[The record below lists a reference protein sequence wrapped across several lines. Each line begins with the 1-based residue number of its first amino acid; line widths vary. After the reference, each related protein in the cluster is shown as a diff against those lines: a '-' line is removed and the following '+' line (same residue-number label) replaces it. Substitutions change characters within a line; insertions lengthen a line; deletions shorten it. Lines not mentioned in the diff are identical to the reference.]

1 MFGLIKNIVVTFRK
15 KIQLI
20 ISCEIPF
27 RYLRTVEYPHPIGI
41 VIGSGTIIH
50 ENVVI
55 YQNVT
60 IGRSKINSENGYP
73 IIENDVII
81 YAGAVIVGNVRIGTG
96 SIIGANSVVTKSVA
110 PNLVVFGY
118 NKTKC
123 KNM

>member
-1 MFGLIKNIVVTFRK
+1 MV
-15 KIQLI
+15 QLI
-20 ISCEIPF
+20 ISCEIPI
-27 RYLRTVEYPHPIGI
+27 RYLRNVEYPHPIGI
-41 VIGSGTIIH
+41 VIGSSAIIN

-60 IGRSKINSENGYP
+60 IGRSKNYCTNECP
-73 IIENDVII
+73 IIENNVII

-110 PNLVVFGY
+110 PNSVVFGY
-118 NKTKC
+118 NKTKI